1 MAVKASKPKKQKALP
16 VEVLELD
23 YQLAELPSSQH
34 RAGLAGL
41 VLMVEH
47 LKRQG
52 TNKGVCELTRLD
64 EQGATLR
71 VDRVGLESLFDV
83 TYAAVRGQRESYK
96 KAKKAKTKEE
106 IPPIGEELREITDPK
121 TGVTKTVT
129 VYFYPTCTP
138 KGAFL
143 AEYDP
148 TANDA
153 GDGLWVKLWRDMV
166 WGILRKKPTTRTP
179 YTARADR
186 KPTKDADQ
194 AWAALLKPSHHTVDL
209 PSTYYIGARAANAEM
224 IPFKD
229 RARLQFL
236 LHFWSFVAQ
245 IYVPAVMA
253 LDKEMGSKLDL
264 NRGYALAV
272 PDVAR
277 LQTFCA
283 ALPRVLE
290 HGRGMERTGY
300 RPRDSVITVA
310 AEGALDLYDRL
321 TRQIALQTGGDRTS
335 RLVLGIDVIHVAEA
349 GDDVVIKSTSRIDP
363 DLNQADEY
371 ARIRSYLWNPLF
383 RKQRVLNILAEPER
397 RRPKRPWYAGF
408 DSLLT
413 RTPHELG
420 FSADT
425 FKHDARESFKYE
437 ENLMDENNNPATLAQ
452 EVAEDGADASA
463 PPNATPAVLVY
474 KVIGNYLRRK
484 LKSKHDVDW
493 EDIAKGKISK
503 EDYHDLR
510 RKLARDAFFAV
521 RSRTGEDFV
530 DYFASTLCSVPQNLR
545 EEHFALL
552 AHELHHNGEEVRT
565 LTMLA
570 LSARG

>member
-1 MAVKASKPKKQKALP
+1 MAVKAGKPKKQKALP

-41 VLMVEH
+41 VLMVKH
-47 LKRQG
+47 LERQG
-52 TNKGVCELTRLD
+52 TNKGICELSRID

-71 VDRVGLESLFDV
+71 INRAGLESLFDV
-83 TYAAVRGQRESYK
+83 TYAAVRGERESNK

-106 IPPIGEELREITDPK
+106 IPPLRDELREVSDPK
-121 TGVTKTVT
+121 TGGTKTVT
-129 VYFYPTCTP
+129 VYIYPTCTP
-138 KGAFL
+138 RGAFL
-143 AEYDP
+143 VEYDP

-166 WGILRKKPTTRTP
+166 WSILRKKPTTRTP

-186 KPTKDADQ
+186 KQTKDAGE
-194 AWAALLKPSHHTVDL
+194 AWEALLKPSHHAVDL

-245 IYVPAVMA
+245 IYVPAVMV

-283 ALPRVLE
+283 VLPKVLE
-290 HGRGMERTGY
+290 HGRGTERTGY
-300 RPRDSVITVA
+300 RPRDGVVTVA

-321 TRQIALQTGGDRTS
+321 TRQLALQASGNRAS

-349 GDDVVIKSTSRIDP
+349 GDDVIIKSTSRIEP
-363 DLNQADEY
+363 DMNQTDEY
-371 ARIRSYLWNPLF
+371 ARVRTYMWNPLF
-383 RKQRVLNILAEPER
+383 RRQRVLNILSDSG
-397 RRPKRPWYAGF
+397 RPWYAGF

-425 FKHDARESFKYE
+425 FSHDAKESFKYE
-437 ENLMDENNNPATLAQ
+437 ENLMDENDDAMPPTRGDT
-452 EVAEDGADASA
+452 EDGADESA
-463 PPNATPAVLVY
+463 PPPHATCEVLVY
-474 KVIGNYLRRK
+474 KVVGNYLSRK
-484 LKSKHDVDW
+484 LKSKHELEWKDV
-493 EDIAKGKISK
+493 AAGTVRKQ
-503 EDYHDLR
+503 DYYDAR
-510 RKLARDAFFAV
+510 RKLSRDAFFAV

-552 AHELHHNGEEVRT
+552 ARDLHDYPDKVRT